1 MLNLS
6 DPHKR
11 LVENKLKKI
20 AREVDRCHVLRPTH
34 YLITK
39 IVYLLSPL
47 LSLLI
52 LQNPNGDFNK
62 NLPPFLFIPAN
73 KSCGRLNN
81 SLNYLSDLDYVNKTN
96 RRRTFPSVRTSG
108 EVFY

>member
-1 MLNLS
+1 MN
-6 DPHKR
+6 
-11 LVENKLKKI
+11 
-20 AREVDRCHVLRPTH
+20 PTH

-81 SLNYLSDLDYVNKTN
+81 SLVSANLLIPKT
-96 RRRTFPSVRTSG
+96 PSQTLMAKSKM
-108 EVFY
+108 